1 MSDFDLT
8 EIKALAW
15 DVGGTVFDWHHSIK
29 NEISKLAQDSSRNID
44 PAQFTNDWR
53 TTMFELLQ
61 PVREGLESWK
71 NADQLHLEA
80 LDIVLSK
87 YDWPM
92 TLKERTELN
101 TIWHRLNAWPD
112 AAENIEKLRSRYRVI
127 VLTVLSW
134 QIVVSSSKH
143 NGISWDGALS
153 CEFLDHYKP
162 HPEAYKKGATLLGL
176 KPEEVMMCA
185 AHQHD
190 LNNAATA
197 GLRTAYV
204 HRRTEKGADT
214 PNPMPSIEEFDVV
227 ATDFNDLSAKLLA

>member
-92 TLKERTELN
+92 TLKERAELN

-112 AAENIEKLRSRYRVI
+112 AAENIEKLRSRYRVSYSQSCRGKSLSLHPNTMGFPGMELFRANS
-127 VLTVLSW
+127 LTTINHTLR
-134 QIVVSSSKH
+134 H
-143 NGISWDGALS
+143 T
-153 CEFLDHYKP
+153 
-162 HPEAYKKGATLLGL
+162 KKV
-176 KPEEVMMCA
+176 PRYSV
-185 AHQHD
+185 
-190 LNNAATA
+190 
-197 GLRTAYV
+197 
-204 HRRTEKGADT
+204 
-214 PNPMPSIEEFDVV
+214 
-227 ATDFNDLSAKLLA
+227 

>member
-1 MSDFDLT
+1 MSNFDLT

-15 DVGGTVFDWHHSIK
+15 DVGGTVFDWHHTIK
-29 NEISKLAQDSSRNID
+29 EEISRLAKSSSQNIN
-44 PAQFTNDWR
+44 PAEFTNDWR

-61 PVREGLESWK
+61 PVREGTESWK

-87 YDWPM
+87 ANWPM
-92 TLKERTELN
+92 TLSERKKLN
-101 TIWHRLNAWPD
+101 TVWHRLNAWPD
-112 AAENIEKLRSRYRVI
+112 AAENIERLRSRFQVI

-153 CEFLDHYKP
+153 CEFLEHYKP
-162 HPEAYKKGATLLGL
+162 HPEAYRKGAALLGL
-176 KPEEVMMCA
+176 RPEQVMMCA

-190 LNNAATA
+190 LNNAAAA

-204 HRRTEKGADT
+204 HRPTEKGDEL
-214 PNPMPSIEEFDVV
+214 PNSMPLIDDFDIV
-227 ATDFNDLSAKLLA
+227 ATDFNELRGKLLA